1 MPHVL
6 LKPHFLGFKNRL
18 IGKGSKEYK
27 LFNQELLII
36 ACSFFVMLITYKA
49 TYALFKEISGNR
61 TFANILPAK
70 VIGLSFLMLFLLLLF
85 SCSISAVGFLFN
97 AKDLE
102 TILSFPLSKTRFFV
116 TRLCNIVLS
125 SFWML
130 ILFVTPIYLGF
141 SLNYN
146 LSWDFFAVC
155 LLVTFLLLII
165 TASLGSIA
173 AILLVNICPAYRI
186 KEILA
191 VIAVIFAIGVLVI
204 GQKTSHVDFSRQ
216 IVNQTQVSSKD
227 NLKSAALF
235 LSATEDPNP
244 EWFPSKWAT
253 LAISNYVDPKTDK
266 LIPLIKLFS
275 TAVILFLLA
284 LVLFK
289 KLHIRGWS
297 FSLLTKSPNKTYTS
311 NVSSKLTKLIIPFNQ
326 PLRALVAK
334 EIKCFVR
341 DTTQS
346 LQLFV
351 LLFLTSIY
359 IYNFRALR
367 NFSGFPPEMLELWKA
382 GLSVANVILGAC
394 VVAAIATRFV
404 YPSVSLEGKSYYMI
418 RLTPL
423 SISQYLKNKFML
435 WFMPVLS
442 LNLIL
447 LSSGALAIESSSSTL
462 LATIFVTICISIG
475 ITGIGIGIGSVYS
488 KFDWDSPSQISASF
502 GSLVYMFLALVTIAL
517 SILPCLMLFA
527 LTNIDTLKDNLDAP
541 YYFALLLS
549 STGLILT
556 INYCAARWSLRAG
569 AEHLRELER

>member
-1 MPHVL
+1 MPHIL
-6 LKPHFLGFKNRL
+6 LKPYFLGIRNKLLGKN
-18 IGKGSKEYK
+18 SKEHK
-27 LFNQELLII
+27 LFNQELLILS
-36 ACSFFVMLITYKA
+36 CSFFVMLITYKA
-49 TYALFKEISGNR
+49 TYTLFKQISKNEA
-61 TFANILPAK
+61 FANILPAK
-70 VIGLSFLMLFLLLLF
+70 IIGLSFLMLFLLLLF
-85 SCSISAVGFLFN
+85 SCIIAAVGYLFN
-97 AKDLE
+97 SKDLE
-102 TILSFPLSKTRFFV
+102 TMLSFPISKTRLFIA
-116 TRLCNIVLS
+116 RLCTIALN

-130 ILFVTPIYLGF
+130 LLFVLPIYLGF
-141 SLNYN
+141 CASYQ
-146 LSWDFFAVC
+146 LSWGFLATGA
-155 LLVTFLLLII
+155 LVISLLLII
-165 TASLGSIA
+165 AASLGTTA

-191 VIAVIFAIGVLVI
+191 MLAVFFAIGILII
-204 GQKTSHVDFSRQ
+204 GQKTSEVDFSRQ
-216 IVNQTQVSSKD
+216 LASQTQVSSKD
-227 NLKSAALF
+227 HLKSVALF

-244 EWFPSKWAT
+244 EWSPSMWAAN
-253 LAISNYVDPKTDK
+253 AISSYLDPKVERLT
-266 LIPLIKLFS
+266 PLIKLSSF
-275 TAVILFLLA
+275 AVISFFLA
-284 LVLFK
+284 LILFK

-297 FSLLTKSPNKTYTS
+297 FSSLTKSPNKRYTS
-311 NVSSKLTKLIIPFNQ
+311 SVTSKLTKLLIPFNQ
-326 PLRALVAK
+326 PLRALIAK
-334 EIKCFVR
+334 EIKCFIR

-367 NFSGFPPEMLELWKA
+367 NFSGFPPDVMVLWKA

-423 SISQYLKNKFML
+423 SISQFLKNKFML
-435 WFMPVLS
+435 WFLPVLS
-442 LNLIL
+442 LNMIL
-447 LSSGALAIESSSSTL
+447 LLSGALAIQSSNSTI
-462 LATIFVTICISIG
+462 LATIFVIICLSIG

-502 GSLVYMFLALVTIAL
+502 GSLIYMFLALVTIAL
-517 SILPCLMLFA
+517 STLPCLMLFA
-527 LTNIDTLKDNLDAP
+527 LTNIDSLKDSLDAP

-549 STGLILT
+549 STGLLLT